1 MCGGAADAALSPGPR
16 ASGPPPAATAARRPG
31 PRASG
36 PPPAATAARRP
47 GPRASGPPLVGG
59 VAGLAARRGDDLA
72 QFGDAEAVAEI
83 AEAFARL
90 APLGEQAEQ
99 RRQRIGDVVE
109 REPFGDRLV
118 QPGAGEIAAD
128 IDRVRAGQPADDAD
142 IAGIEPDAAVGAA
155 GDADAEPLALEPE
168 AAEPRD
174 DRAD

>member
-16 ASGPPPAATAARRPG
+16 TSGPPPVGGVAGLAARRPG

-36 PPPAATAARRP
+36 PPLVGGVAGLAARRP

-142 IAGIEPDAAVGAA
+142 IAGIGPGAA
-155 GDADAEPLALEPE
+155 
-168 AAEPRD
+168 
-174 DRAD
+174 